1 MEFLLEI
8 HIKKAHERIKH
19 FKIQLC
25 ASTLSTFKLY
35 QRKKEKEVEK
45 KCVNAQRYPSPLGF
59 ISSNG
64 IQ

>member
-25 ASTLSTFKLY
+25 ASTLSAFKLY
-35 QRKKEKEVEK
+35 QRKKEKEEEK
-45 KCVNAQRYPSPLGF
+45 NA
-59 ISSNG
+59 
-64 IQ
+64 

>member
-8 HIKKAHERIKH
+8 HIKKENAHERIKH

-35 QRKKEKEVEK
+35 QRKKEKEGGK
-45 KCVNAQRYPSPLGF
+45 KMHECTTLSFSLGVH
-59 ISSNG
+59 
-64 IQ
+64 

>member
-1 MEFLLEI
+1 MEFFLEI
-8 HIKKAHERIKH
+8 HIEKAHESIIH
-19 FKIQLC
+19 FKIQHC

-35 QRKKEKEVEK
+35 QRKKEKDEEK
-45 KCVNAQRYPSPLGF
+45 CMNAQRYPSPLGF